1 MSTQVSPFFTP
12 TQISG
17 CSLWLDAADTTTL
30 TRSGS
35 NVSSWRD
42 KSGNNNN
49 ATQPTLA
56 NQPTTGT
63 LLNGLN
69 VLDFTG
75 TQPFF
80 SFPTISFTNI
90 TVFTIFRNTTLRA
103 YCSPL
108 FIGPFFFFF
117 TDGAGNN
124 LYGTGRLGVN
134 GEGIISQA
142 AAGITTTNYLLYSLN
157 LTVGATDIVNFY
169 INGANAANFNGA
181 ASGGRSYYQV
191 GSTDGVG
198 ATTGFTAEILV
209 YNGVLNNSQ
218 RQQVEGYLA
227 WKWGLQ
233 ANLPTTHPYKNSPI
247 APLLN
252 PPTTLPV
259 VLQNPTFTP
268 TQVSGCS
275 LWYDAADLS
284 RLTLSGSSVTNWT
297 SKGTNAI
304 AVTNSANYPTYV
316 TNAYNKLGTLRF
328 TFAINQSLSNASV
341 ANSVVQTNTNHT
353 IFLVHNPNADNSTPF
368 GFLDSIG
375 TANKRISVHTPEGSS
390 IMYDVGGRLAYSYP
404 SQAAYLNGALKL
416 ETYTV
421 SGGSRFYRRDGTQ
434 LATNGTISSSFDA
447 NQILYIGGAHPSYS
461 GYQYGGDYCEIV
473 WYNTNLTT
481 PQIQLVEGYLA
492 WKWGLQG
499 LLPANNPY
507 KSVNPSPSAQFPFLS
522 IVRFATWQPN
532 QISGLSLWLDA
543 ADPNGTG
550 VLPSN
555 GASLKIWVDKS
566 GNTYNVSQNAS
577 LAVPVFRQSL
587 ATNGLP
593 GLDFTGGGGLLSAT
607 SFAKSLNVTLL
618 LVGMVRSTIGAW
630 GTFWGHFPNGDH
642 DFNAIQLRNT
652 SGQTVINWHT
662 NNNNSTSQLSY
673 TLNSMVLY
681 SCTMTNGN
689 IMFMQ
694 QTNTSGTNSVTITN
708 GAVTINTNTAP
719 IWVGRSDSSEAINS
733 YIYEIVYF
741 QRVLSLAERQQT
753 EGYLAWKWGL
763 VSNLPNNHPYKK
775 WPPSP

>member
-1 MSTQVSPFFTP
+1 MSTQVSANPFFTP
-12 TQISG
+12 RQISG
-17 CSLWLDAADTTTL
+17 CQLWLDGADTGSMTL
-30 TRSGS
+30 SGS
-35 NVSSWRD
+35 SVTQWRD
-42 KSGNNNN
+42 KSGSSNNF
-49 ATQPTLA
+49 TPTSGTPTSILDNGRNVVNFTSGAIMTSA
-56 NQPTTGT
+56 NQITFTTSSAFFIVS
-63 LLNGLN
+63 LLNSIT
-69 VLDFTG
+69 VADFG
-75 TQPFF
+75 M
-80 SFPTISFTNI
+80 ILGFTNI
-90 TVFTIFRNTTLRA
+90 AGGDFSIRYYGNKILGGTSGDGNGNDFANGTYYVNGTFNPSFGSSTYLNVYSIIGTVAPQAGGTSFLTLSSAFMSRF
-103 YCSPL
+103 
-108 FIGPFFFFF
+108 FIGNIAEF
-117 TDGAGNN
+117 
-124 LYGTGRLGVN
+124 LYYPGGVT
-134 GEGIISQA
+134 S
-142 AAGITTTNYLLYSLN
+142 
-157 LTVGATDIVNFY
+157 
-169 INGANAANFNGA
+169 
-181 ASGGRSYYQV
+181 
-191 GSTDGVG
+191 
-198 ATTGFTAEILV
+198 
-209 YNGVLNNSQ
+209 SQ
-218 RQQVEGYLA
+218 RQQIEGYLA

-233 ANLPTTHPYKNSPI
+233 ASLPATHPYKNSPI
-247 APLLN
+247 PPLLN

-297 SKGTNAI
+297 SKGSNAI

-375 TANKRISVHTPEGSS
+375 TFNKRISVHTPEGSS

-447 NQILYIGGAHPSYS
+447 NQILYIGGAHPSYPH
-461 GYQYGGDYCEIV
+461 YQYGGDYCEIL

-507 KSVNPSPSAQFPFLS
+507 NPSPSAQFPFLS